1 MRTLLWLSRILL
13 FLFLFAFAVRN
24 TDPVAVRF
32 FFDLAWHAP
41 LVIVLLS
48 FFVGGAIVAVLSLMA
63 TIFHLRRELAG
74 LRRELE
80 QARLPRSGERKQRV

>member
-1 MRTLLWLSRILL
+1 MRTLLWVSRTLL

-48 FFVGGAIVAVLSLMA
+48 FFVGGAMLAVLSLLA
-63 TIFHLRRELAG
+63 TIFRLRRELAG
-74 LRRELE
+74 ARRELE
-80 QARLPRSGERKQRV
+80 QARSVPAGEREHPV